1 MTEKNTAKFTLKLCQ
16 NVFSIIL
23 SLHLSQC
30 KHLGHYYWTCVVM
43 TRIFSGRWQWDP
55 NWQRDEHHDIEIL
68 ECITVR
74 TLCLLYKGWE
84 LHRFLMHMNISIQ
97 SSVYSLIVSFDV
109 LGGLVDPLCDCLQP
123 VEPAGPAG
131 AVPLPL
137 PPLLAGQAP
146 SPGIEHNL
154 TAELLCRLLDGWK
167 WWLWLGFKTLIFS
180 ISSEGFRLRNLFVA
194 YRWPLC

>member
-84 LHRFLMHMNISIQ
+84 LHWLLMHKYIHSI
-97 SSVYSLIVSFDV
+97 F
-109 LGGLVDPLCDCLQP
+109 CLQSKCIIWRSWWP
-123 VEPAGPAG
+123 CWPSLWLSAACG
-131 AVPLPL
+131 ACRPSRSCPPPPSSPPRRPGTQSGDWTQPHCWTPLSTP
-137 PPLLAGQAP
+137 
-146 SPGIEHNL
+146 
-154 TAELLCRLLDGWK
+154 
-167 WWLWLGFKTLIFS
+167 WWLEVMAVTG
-180 ISSEGFRLRNLFVA
+180 V
-194 YRWPLC
+194 